1 MRSTPPTTLRLALTL
16 IAVGAA
22 PACARLDELWGAN
35 SGRPP
40 PLDDD
45 ALSVRVDLGDAAAP
59 DAPEATAPAVPEPP
73 SLPAP
78 DAAVASDDA
87 TADAPAD
94 VALDGS
100 ADAGDATDA
109 APVDTRP
116 TVTGLALRTGIVE
129 APNGGARWVGYVRA
143 GGRVA
148 IVRGPLGNDG
158 CPARRDVPGAGW
170 YQVEGGGYVCV
181 GYLAALTA
189 SLERTP
195 RRFPAQ
201 PDLDAA
207 MPFLYGITGRAGAMY
222 RWAPSD
228 SDERAV
234 EPERFAPRPD
244 PDASVDGSADGASVA
259 ADVAPPP
266 DAPAGATASPA
277 PAATDAGAAA
287 ANDGAVRIE
296 DLEGTAG
303 SPLLRR
309 VLPRMYVSLDREL
322 RAPSGS
328 SYWHTQGGGYIR
340 AGTVGTLRT
349 GVTFQGVRLDAP
361 AHLPVAFAISNVTP
375 VYRQA
380 GATMTPA
387 GRAPRLQF
395 FQLTGDAPV
404 HIGTE
409 DYHRT
414 ADGTFVRSRNVRIVT
429 AHEPPVDLAPGEKW
443 IDVNLDHQSMV
454 AYEGTTPVYVT
465 VVSTGLRRR
474 SLTENYET
482 VQGAFRI
489 QSKHV
494 ATTMDGNSN
503 DGPYSIEDVPW
514 VMYFE
519 QSFAL
524 HGAFWHSGFGMVHSH
539 GCVNLS
545 PPDARFLFF
554 WSEPRVP
561 AGWHG
566 AYATAQSPGT
576 RVFVHY
582 DAQALGERGGPAHI
596 PTH

>member
-1 MRSTPPTTLRLALTL
+1 M
-16 IAVGAA
+16 
-22 PACARLDELWGAN
+22 
-35 SGRPP
+35 
-40 PLDDD
+40 
-45 ALSVRVDLGDAAAP
+45 
-59 DAPEATAPAVPEPP
+59 
-73 SLPAP
+73 
-78 DAAVASDDA
+78 
-87 TADAPAD
+87 
-94 VALDGS
+94 
-100 ADAGDATDA
+100 
-109 APVDTRP
+109 
-116 TVTGLALRTGIVE
+116 
-129 APNGGARWVGYVRA
+129 GYVRA

-158 CPARRDVPGAGW
+158 CPARRDVQGPGW

-181 GYLAALTA
+181 GYLAVLAA
-189 SLERTP
+189 QLERTP

-201 PDLDAA
+201 PDLDAS
-207 MPFLYGITGRAGAMY
+207 MPFLYGITHRAGAMY
-222 RWAPSD
+222 RWAPS
-228 SDERAV
+228 SDDEHAV
-234 EPERFAPRPD
+234 EPERFVQRTET
-244 PDASVDGSADGASVA
+244 DGAVDA
-259 ADVAPPP
+259 AIDDAAVDAA
-266 DAPAGATASPA
+266 APAPAVTDASPA
-277 PAATDAGAAA
+277 AEDAAA
-287 ANDGAVRIE
+287 GDGSIRIE
-296 DLEGTAG
+296 DLEGVAG

-309 VLPRMYVSLDREL
+309 VLSRMYVSLDREL

-328 SYWHTQGGGYIR
+328 AYWHTQGGGYIR

-349 GVTFQGVRLDAP
+349 GNTFQGVRLDAP
-361 AHLPVAFAISNVTP
+361 AHLPVAFAISNITP

-380 GATMTPA
+380 GASMTAA

-395 FQLTGDAPV
+395 IQLTGDAPV
-404 HIGTE
+404 RLGTE
-409 DYHRT
+409 EYHRT
-414 ADGTFVRSRNVRIVT
+414 ADGLFVRSRNVRIVT

-443 IDVNLDHQSMV
+443 VDVNLDHQSMV

-482 VQGAFRI
+482 IQGAFRI

-524 HGAFWHSGFGMVHSH
+524 HGAFWHNGFGIVHSH

-561 AGWHG
+561 TGWHG

-582 DAQALGERGGPAHI
+582 DNQALGERGGPAHI

>member
-1 MRSTPPTTLRLALTL
+1 MRSTPPTTPTRLLLALFAL
-16 IAVGAA
+16 GATSS
-22 PACARLDELWGAN
+22 CARLDELWGAN
-35 SGRPP
+35 ADRPP

-45 ALSVRVDLGDAAAP
+45 ALSVRVDLGADAASADAPETFTAPEPPPLPAAP
-59 DAPEATAPAVPEPP
+59 DAATGVDG
-73 SLPAP
+73 SV
-78 DAAVASDDA
+78 DAAADSDASADA
-87 TADAPAD
+87 SLADGGDAPA
-94 VALDGS
+94 AI
-100 ADAGDATDA
+100 
-109 APVDTRP
+109 DTRP
-116 TVTGLALRTGIVE
+116 TITGLALRTGIVE
-129 APNGGARWVGYVRA
+129 APTGNSRWVGYVRA

-148 IVRGPLGNDG
+148 IVRGPLGNEG

-181 GYLAALTA
+181 GYLAALTTA
-189 SLERTP
+189 LERTP

-201 PDLDAA
+201 PDLDAS
-207 MPFLYGITGRAGAMY
+207 MPFLYGITQRAGAMY
-222 RWAPSD
+222 RWAPSSD
-228 SDERAV
+228 DERAV
-234 EPERFAPRPD
+234 EPERFVQRSA
-244 PDASVDGSADGASVA
+244 ADGAVDATADDAAPADDASAPAVSDASAA
-259 ADVAPPP
+259 AD
-266 DAPAGATASPA
+266 
-277 PAATDAGAAA
+277 AAA
-287 ANDGAVRIE
+287 GDGSIRIE
-296 DLEGTAG
+296 DLEGVAG

-309 VLPRMYVSLDREL
+309 VLSRMYVSLDREL

-328 SYWHTQGGGYIR
+328 TYWHTQSGGYVR

-349 GVTFQGVRLDAP
+349 GPTFQGVRLDAP
-361 AHLPVAFAISNVTP
+361 AHLPVAFAISNITP
-375 VYRQA
+375 LYRQVGTA
-380 GATMTPA
+380 MTSA

-395 FQLTGDAPV
+395 LQLTGDAPV
-404 HIGTE
+404 RLGTE
-409 DYHRT
+409 EYHRT
-414 ADGTFVRSRNVRIVT
+414 ADGLFVRSRNVRIVT
-429 AHEPPVDLAPGEKW
+429 THEPPVDLTPGEKW

-482 VQGAFRI
+482 IQGAFRI

-524 HGAFWHSGFGMVHSH
+524 HGAFWHNGFGIVHSH

-566 AYATAQSPGT
+566 AYATPQVPGT

-582 DAQALGERGGPAHI
+582 DAQALGERGGPVHI